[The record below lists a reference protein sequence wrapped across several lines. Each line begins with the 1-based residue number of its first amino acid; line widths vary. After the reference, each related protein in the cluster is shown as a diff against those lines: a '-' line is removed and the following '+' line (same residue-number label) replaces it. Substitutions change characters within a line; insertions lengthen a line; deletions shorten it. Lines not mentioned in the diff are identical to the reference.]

1 MTQSTSF
8 RAKVVSG
15 MIWSIAQSWG
25 MKVMTLV
32 LFMVLARV
40 LEPAQMGVFAAAMA
54 VIGFVE
60 IFVDQGLR
68 EAIVQ
73 RETITR
79 EQVNSAFVINVGIS
93 LLVFGALSLGGPFIA
108 SHMQIAEL
116 AELLQITGIGVLIN
130 AMSFSQQAMHR
141 RAFNYRWLAVC
152 SLISTAIAGV
162 LAVILALRGWGA
174 WSLVV
179 QFLVAAAINT
189 AMMWLKPQWGFS
201 FSFDFDGAR
210 QLVRYG
216 LNRLAT
222 QLLDFANTRY
232 IEIFIA
238 SVLGPVALGIYAVGV
253 RVYQS
258 LMHAI
263 SSAVLNVAHSGF
275 SRLAND
281 RPALVSAY
289 YKSMSF
295 TAAVAVPV
303 FLLLASVTMEATVV
317 FFGEKWIESAE
328 VMRAMA
334 VMGAV
339 QVLQFYNG
347 VVYNAIGR
355 PSISLKFMIAKTV
368 LTFGALILSRNEGMS
383 FIVYAYVVSQLL
395 TTPPSFVLVR
405 RVIGISFSEL
415 FAHVWPF
422 LFGSLLMV
430 VSILAAREMDFVG
443 GLTML
448 ERLFLL
454 CTIGGAVYLG
464 FLLLF
469 AREKINLFVGL
480 IRAR

>member
-1 MTQSTSF
+1 MTNVPSF

-15 MIWSIAQSWG
+15 MIWSIVQSWG

-40 LEPAQMGVFAAAMA
+40 LDPEQMGVFAAAMA

-73 RETITR
+73 RENITR

-93 LLVFGALSLGGPFIA
+93 LVVFGLLWMSGPYIASYMRIDALSEVLR
-108 SHMQIAEL
+108 
-116 AELLQITGIGVLIN
+116 ITGVGVLVN

-141 RAFNYRWLAVC
+141 RAFNFKWLAVC
-152 SLISTAIAGV
+152 TLISTAIAG
-162 LAVILALRGWGA
+162 AVSIFLALNGWGV

-179 QFLVAAAINT
+179 QFLVAASINT
-189 AMMWLKPQWGFS
+189 AMMWMKPQWGFS
-201 FSFDFDGAR
+201 LSFDFDGASH
-210 QLVRYG
+210 LVRYG

-275 SRLAND
+275 SRLAAD

-295 TAAVAVPV
+295 TAAIAVPL
-303 FLLLASVTMEATVV
+303 FLLLACVTEEVTVV
-317 FFGEKWIESAE
+317 FFGEKWIESAS
-328 VMRAMA
+328 VMQAMA

-347 VVYNAIGR
+347 VIYNAIGR
-355 PSISLKFMIAKTV
+355 PSIGLKFMVAKTI
-368 LTFGALILSRNEGMS
+368 LTFAALLVSSDQSMS
-383 FIVYAYVVSQLL
+383 FIVYAYVGSQLL
-395 TTPPSFVLVR
+395 TAPPSFILVKK
-405 RVIGISFSEL
+405 VIGISFIEL
-415 FAHVWPF
+415 FRSIWPF
-422 LFGSLLMV
+422 LGGVAVMV
-430 VSILAAREMDFVG
+430 LSILFARDLSYMMQATE
-443 GLTML
+443 L
-448 ERLFLL
+448 ERLFGLSL
-454 CTIGGAVYLG
+454 VGGVSYVI
-464 FLLLF
+464 FLLVFAKDKVSLF
-469 AREKINLFVGL
+469 IGL
-480 IRAR
+480 VRAR